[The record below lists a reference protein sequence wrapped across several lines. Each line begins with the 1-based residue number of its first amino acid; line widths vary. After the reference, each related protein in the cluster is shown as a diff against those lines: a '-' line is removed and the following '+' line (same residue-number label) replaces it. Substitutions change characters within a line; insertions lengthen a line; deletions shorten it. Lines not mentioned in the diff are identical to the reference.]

1 MYRSDGLIV
10 GRARISSQQT
20 AMRRSGQLHNP
31 TTENARLVIDNSTDV
46 INLRLHLSSTYTLAF
61 LISVRLY
68 SLNIMEEIGIDLK
81 MEVSKHRKSKTTW
94 GADFGIGP

>member
-1 MYRSDGLIV
+1 MIV
-10 GRARISSQQT
+10 GRARSSSQQA

-46 INLRLHLSSTYTLAF
+46 INLRLHLFSTYTLAF
-61 LISVRLY
+61 LVSVSLY

-81 MEVSKHRKSKTTW
+81 MEVSKHRKVQDNM
-94 GADFGIGP
+94 GY